1 MPRKGLAQLPNFTP
15 HETAPPENPDL
26 IEQLSFEH
34 TQIRRMWADLQLA
47 HRRHVED
54 VHRPDARMG
63 IVGQRE
69 LGRRIVQAVAEHD
82 AVEAELLYPKA
93 ADVIG
98 EEWVEHARADD
109 AEVRDLLDE
118 VDGENP
124 EDEGVYEIF
133 NEVLERLLRHFD
145 EEESIVF
152 PMLRV
157 VVDDSELAAARRAA
171 WLDPPPQHPD
181 TIDLA
186 AAEREA
192 AAAPA
197 QNRRARRLLRRS

>member
-15 HETAPPENPDL
+15 HETAPPVDPDL
-26 IEQLSFEH
+26 IEQLTFEH

-54 VHRPDARMG
+54 PHRPDARLG
-63 IVGQRE
+63 ITGQRQ

-82 AVEAELLYPKA
+82 AIETELLYPGA

-98 EEWVEHARADD
+98 EGWIEHARADD

-124 EDEGVYEIF
+124 EDEGVFEIF
-133 NEVLERLLRHFD
+133 SEVLERLLRHFD
-145 EEESIVF
+145 EEEDIVF

-157 VVDDSELAAARRAA
+157 ATSGDELGTSRPAA
-171 WLDPPPQHPD
+171 WLEPSPQHPD

-192 AAAPA
+192 AAPPKE
-197 QNRRARRLLRRS
+197 NRRARRLLRRS